1 MPFVGHSTR
10 QQQNTYSVQVH
21 MEHSQDWLSCGH
33 KKINKFKRIEIIQR
47 IFLYHYGIKLRITER
62 TEKLQTF
69 GNLKTYFFIG
79 V

>member
-1 MPFVGHSTR
+1 V
-10 QQQNTYSVQVH
+10 VI
-21 MEHSQDWLSCGH
+21 
-33 KKINKFKRIEIIQR
+33 KKINKFKRIEIIQS
-47 IFLYHYGIKLRITER
+47 IFLDHYGIKLRITER